1 MQKIKLYAVWVFLVV
16 LLCAGNSFSQ
26 TDSLNSGIIKGLAI
40 DSTSELPIR
49 GALVKLQETNN
60 ELLKYS
66 ETDENGAFTFEEI
79 PYGMYEV
86 QVVKEPFT
94 AVSNIVEL
102 KSPVL
107 DLNKIFMSQNIT
119 TEEITVEAKKPFMEI
134 RDDKKVFNVED
145 NIITQGKTAIDVLK
159 TLPLVTVDGQDNI
172 MLRNDS
178 RIKILINGKEN
189 RMYQN
194 LRQVPADIIERIELI
209 TTPSAKYEAEGVTGI
224 INIILKETDDQGYTG
239 TIGLGGSTMET
250 YNTYGSFN
258 YKKSKTTIY
267 TNLGFGS
274 WANDIKGS
282 LTREDFLYNPST
294 LNTNSNGDNRGN
306 YQWGSLGAEYDL
318 TQYSVTGLEFSANGW
333 NGNNNIDFN
342 QAFTSASQNY
352 EEFYKNLTAYD
363 GFNLNGSVYY
373 NNKFDTTGKELNLDL
388 SYGRNYWNNDYKQ
401 EKIITPP
408 SAIKDYREQRS
419 NTFTGQ
425 LDYTN
430 PFGNFLKLEAGYK
443 GTFNL
448 NDNRIQSDSLDPNSG
463 SFVSNLSRT
472 QDFDYDSYVNGFYTT
487 LSKSFGP
494 VSAKLGLRTEVTNIK
509 FDAGNGARS
518 QDYTDFFPS
527 ASIVYKFGMMNS
539 LSLNYSKRVNRPQ
552 MWYLNPFVY
561 IYNNQNISTGNPD
574 LTPEYTNSLELNFN
588 TSLLGIMINPTV
600 YYRKTDNVITRFSY
614 LTDTNTTVSS
624 YDNSSE
630 LDTYGADLIFSGQ
643 LYEGANFNA
652 TFNLSRLTFSG
663 TPGTSLDNEGTAYG
677 VSAYTSLPIAQLVNF
692 DVYFGRWGDRVTA
705 QGTNVGRNYLSVG
718 ISKTFMDNNL
728 RVNVNVQDI
737 LAKTNTPESYTN
749 GIGFTQKYV
758 NDYTQQ
764 GVSIW
769 ISYNFGNTDPQSK
782 RRKKTT
788 DQPSQPQGD
797 QR

>member
-1 MQKIKLYAVWVFLVV
+1 
-16 LLCAGNSFSQ
+16 
-26 TDSLNSGIIKGLAI
+26 
-40 DSTSELPIR
+40 
-49 GALVKLQETNN
+49 
-60 ELLKYS
+60 
-66 ETDENGAFTFEEI
+66 
-79 PYGMYEV
+79 
-86 QVVKEPFT
+86 
-94 AVSNIVEL
+94 
-102 KSPVL
+102 
-107 DLNKIFMSQNIT
+107 
-119 TEEITVEAKKPFMEI
+119 
-134 RDDKKVFNVED
+134 
-145 NIITQGKTAIDVLK
+145 
-159 TLPLVTVDGQDNI
+159 
-172 MLRNDS
+172 
-178 RIKILINGKEN
+178 
-189 RMYQN
+189 
-194 LRQVPADIIERIELI
+194 
-209 TTPSAKYEAEGVTGI
+209 
-224 INIILKETDDQGYTG
+224 
-239 TIGLGGSTMET
+239 
-250 YNTYGSFN
+250 
-258 YKKSKTTIY
+258 
-267 TNLGFGS
+267 
-274 WANDIKGS
+274 
-282 LTREDFLYNPST
+282 

-408 SAIKDYREQRS
+408 SAIKDFREQRS

-425 LDYTN
+425 LDYTH
-430 PFGNFLKLEAGYK
+430 PFGDFLKLEAGYK

-487 LSKSFGP
+487 LSKTFGP

-705 QGTNVGRNYLSVG
+705 QATNVGR
-718 ISKTFMDNNL
+718 
-728 RVNVNVQDI
+728 
-737 LAKTNTPESYTN
+737 
-749 GIGFTQKYV
+749 
-758 NDYTQQ
+758 
-764 GVSIW
+764 
-769 ISYNFGNTDPQSK
+769 
-782 RRKKTT
+782 
-788 DQPSQPQGD
+788 
-797 QR
+797 

>member
-1 MQKIKLYAVWVFLVV
+1 
-16 LLCAGNSFSQ
+16 
-26 TDSLNSGIIKGLAI
+26 
-40 DSTSELPIR
+40 
-49 GALVKLQETNN
+49 
-60 ELLKYS
+60 
-66 ETDENGAFTFEEI
+66 TFEEI

-134 RDDKKVFNVED
+134 RDDKKIFNVED

-194 LRQVPADIIERIELI
+194 LRQVPDDIIERIELI

-408 SAIKDYREQRS
+408 SAIKDFREQRS

-425 LDYTN
+425 LDYTH
-430 PFGNFLKLEAGYK
+430 PFGDFLKLEAGYK

-624 YDNSSE
+624 YDN
-630 LDTYGADLIFSGQ
+630 
-643 LYEGANFNA
+643 
-652 TFNLSRLTFSG
+652 
-663 TPGTSLDNEGTAYG
+663 
-677 VSAYTSLPIAQLVNF
+677 
-692 DVYFGRWGDRVTA
+692 
-705 QGTNVGRNYLSVG
+705 
-718 ISKTFMDNNL
+718 
-728 RVNVNVQDI
+728 
-737 LAKTNTPESYTN
+737 
-749 GIGFTQKYV
+749 
-758 NDYTQQ
+758 
-764 GVSIW
+764 
-769 ISYNFGNTDPQSK
+769 
-782 RRKKTT
+782 
-788 DQPSQPQGD
+788 
-797 QR
+797 

>member
-1 MQKIKLYAVWVFLVV
+1 MQKLNIFATLTIIVIT
-16 LLCAGNSFSQ
+16 LLAGNTFSQ
-26 TDSLNSGIIKGLAI
+26 DNPANTGSIKGQAV
-40 DSTSELPIR
+40 DSTSGQPIR

-60 ELLKYS
+60 QLLKYS
-66 ETDENGAFTFEEI
+66 ETDAEGTFTFEEI

-134 RDDKKVFNVED
+134 RDDKKIFNVED

-194 LRQVPADIIERIELI
+194 LRQVPADIIERVELI

-224 INIILKETDDQGYTG
+224 INIILKETDDEGYTG

-258 YKKSKTTIY
+258 YKKSKTTFY

-282 LTREDFLYNPST
+282 LTRNDFLFDPST
-294 LNTNSNGDNRGN
+294 LTTNTNGNNRGN

-318 TQYSVTGLEFSANGW
+318 SEYSITGLEFSANGW
-333 NGNNNIDFN
+333 NGNNNTDFN
-342 QAFTSASQNY
+342 QTFVSSTQSY
-352 EEFYKNLTAYD
+352 EEFYRNLTAYD

-373 NNKFDTTGKELNLDL
+373 NNKFDTTGKELNIDL
-388 SYGRNYWNNDYKQ
+388 SYGRNFWNNDYKQ
-401 EKIITPP
+401 EEIVTPP

-443 GTFNL
+443 GTFSL

-472 QDFDYDSYVNGFYTT
+472 QDFKYDSYVNGFYATFSRT
-487 LSKSFGP
+487 FGP
-494 VSAKLGLRTEVTNIK
+494 VSTKLGVRTELTHISL
-509 FDAGNGARS
+509 DAGNGIRA
-518 QDYTDFFPS
+518 QDYTDIFPS
-527 ASIVYKFGMMNS
+527 ASITYKFGMLNS
-539 LSLNYSKRVNRPQ
+539 LQLSFSRRINRPQ
-552 MWYLNPFVY
+552 MWFLNPFVY

-574 LTPEYTNSLELNFN
+574 LLPEYTNSLELNFN

-614 LTDTNTTVSS
+614 LTDSNTTVSS
-624 YDNSSE
+624 YNNSSE

-652 TFNLSRLTFSG
+652 TFNLSRLTFAG
-663 TPGTSLDNEGTAYG
+663 TPGASLDNEGTAYG
-677 VSAYTSLPIAQLVNF
+677 VSAYTSLPIAGLVNF

-705 QGTNVGRNYLSVG
+705 QGTNVGRNYLSIG
-718 ISKTFMDNNL
+718 LSKTFLDNNL

-749 GIGFTQKYV
+749 GIGFTQRFT

-769 ISYNFGNTDPQSK
+769 ISYNFGNTDPQNK
-782 RRKKTT
+782 RRKKQTE
-788 DQPSQPQGD
+788 QPTQQQGD